1 MKSDWELIQ
10 ACQKQDKN
18 AWQTIIKRYERLVL
32 AIPLRYGLTRTDAED
47 VAQNTFVHLLEGL
60 GQFHAGSNIKA
71 WLITVAK
78 RNSWRVMEKY
88 DREQVNAAQ
97 DLGESALAL
106 GLVTIDEPKDGQA
119 VERLYSGLQAL
130 DERCRLLLLAL
141 YFEQE
146 KASYETLAQRFQ
158 LAKNSI
164 GAIRA
169 RCLQRLRKNLE
180 LLLSEDRG
188 QKTD

>member
-10 ACQKQDKN
+10 ACQKHDTS
-18 AWQTIIKRYERLVL
+18 AWQTVITRYERLVL
-32 AIPLRYGLTRTDAED
+32 SIPLRYGLTRTDAED

-60 GQFHAGSNIKA
+60 GQFHAQSNIKA

-88 DREQVNAAQ
+88 DHEQVNAAQ
-97 DLGESALAL
+97 DLAESALAL
-106 GLVTIDEPKDGQA
+106 GLVTHDKRNDWQA
-119 VERLYSGLQAL
+119 LEWLHEGLQTL
-130 DERCRLLLLAL
+130 DERCRLLLIAL

-146 KASYETLAQRFQ
+146 KSSYENLARRFK
-158 LAKNSI
+158 LAKNSM

-180 LLLSEDRG
+180 SI
-188 QKTD
+188 